1 MHFNRLRLATK
12 LWSALGLMV
21 VLLTVIISITGYQ
34 SKKSR
39 EAYGVVNA
47 TMLAKIKAANEW
59 AALVDVNSTRAYAVV
74 VAADPG
80 VANAFKTAIADS
92 NLKIEALQQSIEAA
106 NPSDADKQQ
115 LLKITALRKTLQ
127 DLTSQTALLKVT
139 QPAQMPTFVETQYR
153 PAVQQLR
160 DAHQTFVTLQDTTN
174 LALRERFEAEG
185 RRMIFAS
192 ALSLMVVIIGV
203 LIGAALRWW
212 PQKCAAWPDAAQRP
226 PRRSRD

>member
-92 NLKIEALQQSIEAA
+92 NLKIEAL
-106 NPSDADKQQ
+106 
-115 LLKITALRKTLQ
+115 
-127 DLTSQTALLKVT
+127 
-139 QPAQMPTFVETQYR
+139 
-153 PAVQQLR
+153 
-160 DAHQTFVTLQDTTN
+160 
-174 LALRERFEAEG
+174 
-185 RRMIFAS
+185 
-192 ALSLMVVIIGV
+192 
-203 LIGAALRWW
+203 
-212 PQKCAAWPDAAQRP
+212 
-226 PRRSRD
+226 

>member
-1 MHFNRLRLATK
+1 MHVNRLRLATK

-92 NLKIEALQQSIEAA
+92 NVKIEALQQSIEAT

-139 QPAQMPTFVETQYR
+139 QPAQMPTFV
-153 PAVQQLR
+153 
-160 DAHQTFVTLQDTTN
+160 
-174 LALRERFEAEG
+174 
-185 RRMIFAS
+185 
-192 ALSLMVVIIGV
+192 
-203 LIGAALRWW
+203 
-212 PQKCAAWPDAAQRP
+212 
-226 PRRSRD
+226 